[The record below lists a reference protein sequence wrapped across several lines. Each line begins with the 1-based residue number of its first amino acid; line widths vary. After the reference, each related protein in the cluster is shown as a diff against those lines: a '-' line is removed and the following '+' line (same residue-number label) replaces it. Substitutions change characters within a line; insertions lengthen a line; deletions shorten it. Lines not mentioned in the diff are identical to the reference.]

1 MLDRREEEEEEKS
14 GLLFSPQPK
23 AEPEMLGA
31 RNVDSV
37 LFDVAQ
43 MQQAARDMAAK
54 REAEEKGS
62 GLVDINELID
72 PAAVPD
78 DPEAPLVEPAAVLVE
93 QIKARPE
100 LPESTHRDPRG
111 LVIAVIVL
119 ASLLLATLAYIAIRG
134 GALS

>member
-1 MLDRREEEEEEKS
+1 MLDRRDGEEDS

-43 MQQAARDMAAK
+43 MQHAARDLAAK
-54 REAEEKGS
+54 RDAAEKGS

-72 PAAVPD
+72 PAKVSEDA
-78 DPEAPLVEPAAVLVE
+78 EAVLVE
-93 QIKARPE
+93 PTAALVEEIKARPE
-100 LPESTHRDPRG
+100 LPEPTRNDPRG

-119 ASLLLATLAYIAIRG
+119 ASLLLVALAFIAFRG
-134 GALS
+134 GALG

>member
-1 MLDRREEEEEEKS
+1 MLDRRDGEEDS

-23 AEPEMLGA
+23 PEPEMLGA

-43 MQQAARDMAAK
+43 MQHAARDLAAK
-54 REAEEKGS
+54 RDADDKGS

-72 PAAVPD
+72 PAKVSED
-78 DPEAPLVEPAAVLVE
+78 SEAPLVEPTAVLVE
-93 QIKARPE
+93 QIKARPDV
-100 LPESTHRDPRG
+100 PEPTRNDPRG

-119 ASLLLATLAYIAIRG
+119 ASLLLAALAFIAFRG
-134 GALS
+134 GALG

>member
-1 MLDRREEEEEEKS
+1 MLDRREGEENS

-43 MQQAARDMAAK
+43 MQHAARDLATKGDDAD
-54 REAEEKGS
+54 KGS
-62 GLVDINELID
+62 GVVDINELID
-72 PAAVPD
+72 PAGVPED
-78 DPEAPLVEPAAVLVE
+78 AEAPAIEPTAVLVE
-93 QIKARPE
+93 EIKARPE
-100 LPESTHRDPRG
+100 LPEPTQNDPRG

-119 ASLLLATLAYIAIRG
+119 ASLLLGALAFIAFRG

>member
-1 MLDRREEEEEEKS
+1 MLDRREGDEEDS

-43 MQQAARDMAAK
+43 MQQAARDLAAK
-54 REAEEKGS
+54 RDDTDKGS
-62 GLVDINELID
+62 GVVDLNELID
-72 PAAVPD
+72 PAAVPAD
-78 DPEAPLVEPAAVLVE
+78 AEVPLVEPTAVLVE
-93 QIKARPE
+93 QIKALPE
-100 LPESTHRDPRG
+100 LPATTHRDPRG

-119 ASLLLATLAYIAIRG
+119 ASLLLAALAFIAFRG
-134 GALS
+134 GAIG

>member
-1 MLDRREEEEEEKS
+1 MLDRRDGEEDS

-23 AEPEMLGA
+23 PEPDMLGA

-43 MQQAARDMAAK
+43 LQQAARDNAA
-54 REAEEKGS
+54 RRDAQDKGS

-72 PAAVPD
+72 PAAVPE
-78 DPEAPLVEPAAVLVE
+78 DPEAPLVEPTAVLVE

-100 LPESTHRDPRG
+100 LPEPTHSDPRG

-119 ASLLLATLAYIAIRG
+119 ASLLLAALAYIAFQG